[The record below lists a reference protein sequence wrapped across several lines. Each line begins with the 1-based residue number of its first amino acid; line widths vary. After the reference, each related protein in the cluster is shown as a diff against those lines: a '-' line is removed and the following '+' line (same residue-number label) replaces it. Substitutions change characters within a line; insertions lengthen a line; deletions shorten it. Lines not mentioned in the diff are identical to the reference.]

1 MDCFT
6 SLSNTHIFL
15 SAINIM
21 WGRLFGGSDKEKGA
35 PAPPP
40 PSNGGSTRGVTNAAA
55 QMERLD
61 GTIELL
67 EKRVAVLEKKLEQ
80 EIEKAK
86 ECMKRNNK
94 NAAMQCMKRKKIY
107 EEQISQQMAQ
117 MHNLETMK
125 FRMQEATMNKHF
137 LDAQRAATHELH
149 LLNKEMD
156 ADKVADERERMQEI
170 FDQQRDVTAALTEPI
185 DGDPIDEDELLGDLA
200 DLMALDEMQAAEAQA
215 VKVAPQRQK
224 TAEVALPDMPN
235 VPSKPLPSTAVTND
249 EEEAL
254 RALEAELNS

>member
-1 MDCFT
+1 
-6 SLSNTHIFL
+6 
-15 SAINIM
+15 M
-21 WGRLFGGSDKEKGA
+21 WGRLFGSSEKEKA
-35 PAPPP
+35 PTAPPP
-40 PSNGGSTRGVTNAAA
+40 SSSSTTRGVSNAAA

-80 EIEKAK
+80 EVAKAK

-107 EEQISQQMAQ
+107 EEQIAQQNAQ

-137 LDAQRAATHELH
+137 LDAQRAATGELH
-149 LLNKEMD
+149 QLNKEMD

-170 FDQQRDVTAALTEPI
+170 FDQQREVTQALTEPI
-185 DGDPIDEDELLGDLA
+185 DGEVVDEDELMA
-200 DLMALDEMQAAEAQA
+200 DLQDMMDLDEEPVA
-215 VKVAPQRQK
+215 VAPKQQK
-224 TAEVALPDMPN
+224 AAVTPLPDMPN
-235 VPSKPLPSTAVTND
+235 IPSHALPDTGVTND

>member
-1 MDCFT
+1 
-6 SLSNTHIFL
+6 
-15 SAINIM
+15 M
-21 WGRLFGGSDKEKGA
+21 WGRLFGSSEKEKA
-35 PAPPP
+35 PTAPPP
-40 PSNGGSTRGVTNAAA
+40 SSSSTTRGVSNAAA

-80 EIEKAK
+80 EVAKAK

-107 EEQISQQMAQ
+107 EEQIAQQNAQ

-137 LDAQRAATHELH
+137 LDVQRAATGELH
-149 LLNKEMD
+149 QLNKEMD

-170 FDQQRDVTAALTEPI
+170 FDQQREVTQALTEPI
-185 DGDPIDEDELLGDLA
+185 DGEVADEDELMA
-200 DLMALDEMQAAEAQA
+200 DLQDLMDLDEEPIA
-215 VKVAPQRQK
+215 VAPKQQK
-224 TAEVALPDMPN
+224 AAVTPLPDMPTI
-235 VPSKPLPSTAVTND
+235 PSHALPDTAVTND